1 VKITG
6 REKMKKIKLT
16 VITRNEGYLQRLA
29 GRLREEKDISLLSSI
44 VINHFKSEMK
54 QSIAF
59 LEQTFVTQPDVL
71 LLDQTILRDA
81 AAIDVQQVLAYRDK
95 LMATK
100 FIIVGERYNEESVM
114 AEIEAGVRGFFRT
127 VLGDEMLIKCIHAVA
142 QGEIWLD
149 AALIARVFEEFI
161 KEAIRRRD
169 HLKPLAHLNFEKLK
183 MLSPR
188 EMEILAL
195 ISESMTNEE
204 IADKLFLS
212 TKTVKTHV
220 RNIFEKAGIRNR
232 VEAAVIYA
240 RHVQMSD

>member
-1 VKITG
+1 
-6 REKMKKIKLT
+6 MKKIRIT
-16 VITRNEGYLQRLA
+16 VITRNSDYLQRLED
-29 GRLREEKDISLLSSI
+29 RLHEEKDISLLSSI
-44 VINHFKSEMK
+44 VINNFKSEMK

-81 AAIDVQQVLAYRDK
+81 AAIDVQEVLAYRDK
-95 LMATK
+95 FIATR

-127 VLGDEMLIKCIHAVA
+127 ALGDDMLIKCIRAVA

-149 AALIARVFEEFI
+149 AAMVARVFEEFI

-169 HLKPLAHLNFEKLK
+169 RIRPLAHLNFEKLK
-183 MLSPR
+183 ALSPR

-240 RHVQMSD
+240 RYVQLSD

>member
-1 VKITG
+1 
-6 REKMKKIKLT
+6 MKKIRIT
-16 VITRNEGYLQRLA
+16 VITRNSDYLQRLA
-29 GRLREEKDISLLSSI
+29 NRLCEEKDMSLFSSI
-44 VINHFKSEMK
+44 VINNFKSEMK

-59 LEQTFVTQPDVL
+59 LEQTFLTQPDVL

-95 LMATK
+95 LNSTK

-127 VLGDEMLIKCIHAVA
+127 ALGDEMLIKCIRAVA

-149 AALIARVFEEFI
+149 APLVTRVFEEFI

-169 HLKPLAHLNFEKLK
+169 RLKPLAHLNFEKLK
-183 MLSPR
+183 ALSTR